1 MIFDKY
7 APIKKKVLR
16 GNAAPFMTKGL
27 GKAIMN
33 RSKLTKWPSD
43 RNIDILSSRL
53 VKASGFFRNTRIFII
68 ILAERQKHTTFPKLL
83 QKE

>member
-33 RSKLTKWPSD
+33 RSKLQSD
-43 RNIDILSSRL
+43 RLIE
-53 VKASGFFRNTRIFII
+53 T
-68 ILAERQKHTTFPKLL
+68 
-83 QKE
+83 